1 MLFVRL
7 SSFYLKNGPAN
18 AIIFILL
25 NFTGYGTIFLGHP
38 FPESLLIYFHPEEFQ
53 GQTALVTG
61 GTRGIGRAVSLGLSF
76 LGADLVVGFQQ
87 DLEAARRLE
96 KEIRDRGRQCLLIP
110 GDVSSQSHAT
120 EMVQQA
126 LERSGRI
133 DILVNNAGR
142 LRDRLFLFMEETDWD
157 GVLEVNLKG
166 VYRTCR
172 AVLKTM
178 IGQRFGRIINLASPS
193 ALLGRAGQ
201 TNYAAAKG
209 GVISFT
215 RSLARE
221 LAHLNITVNAVSP
234 GVIRTEMVER
244 LPDKVKRDLLRGIP
258 FGRWGS
264 PEEVAGAVL
273 FLASR
278 RAAYLTGQI
287 LAVDGGLT

>member
-1 MLFVRL
+1 MGSPFLE
-7 SSFYLKNGPAN
+7 A
-18 AIIFILL
+18 LL
-25 NFTGYGTIFLGHP
+25 T
-38 FPESLLIYFHPEEFQ
+38 YFQPEEFK
-53 GQTALVTG
+53 GWTALVTG

-87 DLEAARRLE
+87 NQEAACRLQE
-96 KEIRDRGRQCLLIP
+96 DIQAQGRECLLVQ
-110 GDVSSQSHAT
+110 GDVSSRSHPG
-120 EMVQQA
+120 EMARQA
-126 LERSGRI
+126 LERFGRI

-142 LRDRLFLFMEETDWD
+142 LRDRLFLFMQETDWD

-166 VYRTCR
+166 VYYACQ
-172 AVLKTM
+172 AVLKPM
-178 IGQRFGRIINLASPS
+178 IGRRFGRIINLASPS

-234 GVIRTEMVER
+234 GVISTEMVAH
-244 LPDKVKRDLLRGIP
+244 LPEKARRELVQHIP
-258 FGRWGS
+258 FGRPGS
-264 PEEVAGAVL
+264 PGEAAGAVL

-278 RAAYLTGQI
+278 RAAYLTGQT

>member
-1 MLFVRL
+1 MVRF
-7 SSFYLKNGPAN
+7 SSFHLKNGSVN
-18 AIIFILL
+18 AINFILL
-25 NFTGYGTIFLGHP
+25 NFTGYGTTFLGSP
-38 FPESLLIYFHPEEFQ
+38 FPESLLTFFQPDEFQ
-53 GQTALVTG
+53 GWTALVTG

-76 LGADLVVGFQQ
+76 LGADLVVGFLQ
-87 DLEAARRLE
+87 DREAARRLQE
-96 KEIRDRGRQCLLIP
+96 DIRGWGRECLLVQ
-110 GDVSSQSHAT
+110 GDVSSRSQAA
-120 EMVQQA
+120 EMSRQA
-126 LERSGRI
+126 LDRFGKI

-142 LRDRLFLFMEETDWD
+142 LRDRLFLFMQEKDWD

-166 VYRTCR
+166 VYWACQ

-209 GVISFT
+209 GVVSFT

-221 LAHLNITVNAVSP
+221 LAHLNITVNTVSP
-234 GVIRTEMVER
+234 GVIQTEMVER
-244 LPDKVKRDLLRGIP
+244 LSEKVQKELIGQIP
-258 FGRWGS
+258 FARLGA
-264 PEEVAGAVL
+264 PEEVAGGVL

-278 RAAYLTGQI
+278 RADYLTGQI